1 MISAAS
7 VSFTDLI
14 CELQKRHKAKQRWDD
29 SAYVESL
36 IFDLHMAQKSL
47 QRSIYNQQVTSINQ
61 RDLVAK
67 TRCQTQRE
75 KLQSRLD
82 YPER

>member
-14 CELQKRHKAKQRWDD
+14 CELQKRYKAKQRWDD
-29 SAYVESL
+29 PAYVESL

-47 QRSIYNQQVTSINQ
+47 QRAIYNQQVTSINQ

-67 TRCQTQRE
+67 TRCQVQRE
-75 KLQSRLD
+75 KLQLRLD